1 MGGLTIVGFGLGL
14 AGAAV
19 LAAIGTGY
27 VRPPVDLTLAEAEA
41 AYDNCQRF
49 VREDFKAPGPFTFA
63 PIGRNTARRFA
74 DGRYRVRSHADVVN
88 GAGRLVEVRFAC
100 TIRPINGGRWALEGL
115 SVSTD

>member
-63 PIGRNTARRFA
+63 QSAGTRHAGSPTAATAFA
-74 DGRYRVRSHADVVN
+74 R
-88 GAGRLVEVRFAC
+88 
-100 TIRPINGGRWALEGL
+100 TPTW
-115 SVSTD
+115 